1 MARLI
6 NGANGPFSGKVGSII
21 GYTMNGVGYMKGPY
35 KLRTKAPTAGELL
48 NREKFAA
55 AQSWLSP
62 ALNMVR
68 AGFKGY
74 KPSFQGFSAAKSWLM
89 KNALQVIDGKVV
101 IDPSLV
107 KISSG
112 SLRLPEDLNCTFEE
126 PDMFRFKWKPTAPS
140 VLEREQVMVL
150 IYNIEKGVGYGYVYG
165 NNLSHGEQLV
175 KVELFKGGTT
185 LHCYL
190 AVLATDRSNQSDS
203 VYLGKF
209 EIGYD

>member
-35 KLRTKAPTAGELL
+35 KLRTKAPTAAELL

-55 AQSWLSP
+55 AQSWLRP
-62 ALNMVR
+62 LLEMVR
-68 AGFKGY
+68 AGFRGY
-74 KPSFQGFSAAKSWLM
+74 NKSFQGFSAAKSWLM
-89 KNALQVIDGKVV
+89 KNALQIIDGKVV

-112 SLRLPEDLNCTFEE
+112 SLRNPEDLTCTFEE
-126 PDMFRFKWKPTAPS
+126 PDMFRFKWKPTAPA
-140 VLEREQVMVL
+140 VLESEQVMVL
-150 IYNIEKGVGYGYVYG
+150 IYDVELGVGFGKVYG
-165 NNLSHGEQLV
+165 NTLSQGEQLV
-175 KVELFKGGTT
+175 KVKLFEGGTT

-209 EIGYD
+209 DIGYE